1 MIDRLKSVCGKIG
14 AAAIWLWHLPPVRS
28 VIATNIIRIAGGG
41 AIGSIIVAIAD
52 GLANGG

>member
-1 MIDRLKSVCGKIG
+1 MIDRLKTVGEKVK

-28 VIATNIIRIAGGG
+28 VIVTNIIRVAGGG
-41 AIGSIIVAIAD
+41 VVGSIIVAIAD

>member
-1 MIDRLKSVCGKIG
+1 LKSVAEKVG

-28 VIATNIIRIAGGG
+28 VIVTNVIRVAGGG
-41 AIGSIIVAIAD
+41 VVGSIIVAIAD

>member
-1 MIDRLKSVCGKIG
+1 MIDRLKSVAEKVG

-28 VIATNIIRIAGGG
+28 AIATNIIRVAGGG
-41 AIGSIIVAIAD
+41 VVGSIIVAIAD

>member
-1 MIDRLKSVCGKIG
+1 MIDRLKSAGGKIG
-14 AAAIWLWHLPPVRS
+14 AGAIWLWHLPPVRS
-28 VIATNIIRIAGGG
+28 AIVTNIVRVVGGG

>member
-1 MIDRLKSVCGKIG
+1 MIDRLKSVAEKVG

-28 VIATNIIRIAGGG
+28 AIATNIIRVAGGG
-41 AIGSIIVAIAD
+41 VVGSIILAIAD